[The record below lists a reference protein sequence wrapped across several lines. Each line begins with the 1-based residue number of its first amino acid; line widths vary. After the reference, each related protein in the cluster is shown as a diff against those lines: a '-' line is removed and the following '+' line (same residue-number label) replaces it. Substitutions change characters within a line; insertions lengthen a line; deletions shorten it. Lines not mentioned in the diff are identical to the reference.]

1 MGMLSGDG
9 CLSIGHNG
17 QGYRTYPI
25 DFYNTNRKIVELF
38 SNLFF
43 YLFKE
48 EGKIYSSKKKT
59 NRRQLFNFRK
69 YSVKTYNK
77 LLEMGFPQGVKRDSL
92 RVLDLIK
99 TGSYKEK
106 IYFIKGL
113 CITDGAIKKDR
124 GIMIHLGSKL
134 FIQDVADLID
144 SLEFGKKKIKE
155 FSQGRGNFKSYQLYL
170 NKVEKRLILSH
181 EPSWHNGTASVLS

>member
-25 DFYNTNRKIVELF
+25 DFYNTNRKRVELF